1 MKDVPWHAVSVDETA
16 QQLKTSLKTGLDQ
29 EEVKKR
35 LATVGQ
41 NVLTPPPAEPAWR
54 RFVAQFENPLIII
67 LLVSAVA
74 CVLVG
79 RVTDALTILAVTI
92 VNAVIGF
99 VQEQNAQKAID
110 ALSKMVKTE
119 AHVFRGSD
127 IPEKIEAEGLVPGDL
142 VLLTSG
148 DRVPADLRIV
158 DSKNLQINESA
169 LTGESVPVSKTATA
183 VPEDAGIGDRKCLA
197 YSGALV
203 TSGTGLGL
211 VVATGDA
218 TQIGLINAM
227 MNQTEEIDTPLMR
240 RLEAFSSVF
249 GYWVIGF
256 SVTLM
261 AIGIYH
267 ALRRAVVP
275 FIPEGPEEE
284 ALLKAF
290 PLVKAS
296 ILAQFAGSPASV
308 SLGQVLSYVSDV
320 GDASFRL
327 KIVEVFM
334 AAVSAAVGA
343 IPEGLPAVMT
353 IVLAIGT
360 KNMAARKAIIRKL
373 PAVETLGSV
382 TVICSDKTGTLT
394 ANEMTVQRIIA
405 GGKGFTID
413 GVGFNPEM
421 GKIYGPDGCEI
432 SQDTDLLRILRAAVL
447 CSDARLRRGE
457 NGFVVEGDPTE
468 GALLTVA
475 MKGGLNPDELRRASP
490 RVDVVPF
497 DSARQLMLSLHQ
509 ETEKT
514 WRLWVKGSVEAVTA
528 LCSGVMFGDAIVP
541 MDRNAIDLQVSEAA
555 GLGMRVLALA
565 TGVLSTPAIPEKP
578 EKLSFL
584 GLQAMIDP
592 PRPEVRE
599 SLAICRTA
607 GIQVKMITGDHLATA
622 HAIAR
627 DLGICQAGVEGVAG
641 RELSQISN
649 EALPETAEKSSVFAR
664 VAPEHKFRLV
674 EALQKKGHIVAMTG
688 DGVNDAPALKRADIG
703 VAMGMAGTDVAKEAA
718 DMVLVDDNFATL
730 VRAVEEGRNVF
741 NNLVKSMVYILPTN
755 TAQGLVLLFAVLIGM
770 RLPITPVQVL
780 WVNLLTAFLSLP
792 MAFEAMEPG
801 LMKRPPRHPD
811 APLMDRRLIIRISL
825 VALVMTFLSFV
836 IYWYERQLG
845 SDIARARTAVTATMV
860 AVEFFYLFPAR
871 GLWAPMPGLSP
882 TLNPVL
888 WPCLLATVALQLA
901 FTYVPVLQNLME
913 SRPITLESWLVIL
926 AVSATVIPMIETLK
940 RVTGTDGETGRDAS

>member
-1 MKDVPWHAVSVDETA
+1 MKDVPWHSIPVEETL
-16 QQLKTSLKTGLDQ
+16 QKLQTSSKTGLDPA
-29 EEVKKR
+29 EVEKR
-35 LATVGQ
+35 LATVGL
-41 NVLTPPPAEPAWR
+41 NVLTPPPSVPAWR
-54 RFVAQFENPLIII
+54 RFLAQFENPLIII
-67 LLVSAVA
+67 LLVSAGA
-74 CVLVG
+74 CILVG

-99 VQEQNAQKAID
+99 IQEQNAQKAID
-110 ALSKMVKTE
+110 ALAKMVKTE
-119 AHVFRGSD
+119 CHVFRGSD
-127 IPEKIEAEGLVPGDL
+127 IPIRIDAEGLVPGDIII
-142 VLLTSG
+142 LTSG
-148 DRVPADLRIV
+148 DRVPADLRII

-169 LTGESVPVSKTATA
+169 LTGESLPATKTTAAVS
-183 VPEDAGIGDRKCLA
+183 EDAGLGDRKCLGF
-197 YSGALV
+197 SGALV
-203 TSGTGLGL
+203 TGGSGIGV

-240 RLEAFSSVF
+240 RLEKFSSVF
-249 GYWVIGF
+249 GFWVIGF
-256 SVTLM
+256 SLTLL

-267 ALRRAVVP
+267 VMQNTVAP
-275 FIPEGPEEE
+275 FIPEEPARKEVFNLFQMLQTMTVTQIGV
-284 ALLKAF
+284 F
-290 PLVKAS
+290 PGGVAVLQVMT
-296 ILAQFAGSPASV
+296 LA
-308 SLGQVLSYVSDV
+308 
-320 GDASFRL
+320 GDFSEITFRI

-394 ANEMTVQRIIA
+394 ANEMTVQRILA
-405 GGKGFTID
+405 GGKGFNLD
-413 GVGFNPEM
+413 GVGFNPAM
-421 GKIYGPDGCEI
+421 GKIYGPDGCEV
-432 SQDTDLLRILRAAVL
+432 QADLDLQRILTAGVL
-447 CSDARLRRGE
+447 CSDSRLRRTE
-457 NGFVVEGDPTE
+457 NGVVVDGDPTE
-468 GALLTVA
+468 GALLTA
-475 MKGGLNPDELRRASP
+475 AHKGGLVTEELRRSCP
-490 RVDVVPF
+490 RQDVVPF
-497 DSARQLMLSLHQ
+497 DSARQMMLSLHP
-509 ETEKT
+509 EGPGKY
-514 WRLWVKGSVEAVTA
+514 RLWVKGSVEAI
-528 LCSGVMFGDAIVP
+528 LPWCSGVLYGDAEVP
-541 MDRNAIDLQVSEAA
+541 LDRHAIGIQVDEAA
-555 GLGMRVLALA
+555 GLGMRVLAFA
-565 TGVLSTPAIPEKP
+565 TSILKEDAIPEHLP
-578 EKLSFL
+578 KLSFL

-599 SLAICRTA
+599 SLAICRSA

-622 HAIAR
+622 NAIAR
-627 DLGICQAGVEGVAG
+627 DLGISQPGVEGVSGKQLA
-641 RELSQISN
+641 QTSN
-649 EALPETAEKSSVFAR
+649 ADLVAVAEGASVFAR

-674 EALQKKGHIVAMTG
+674 EALQKKGHVVAMTG

-755 TAQGLVLLFAVLIGM
+755 TAQGLVLLVAVLIGM

-801 LMKRPPRHPD
+801 LMKRAPRHPD
-811 APLMDRRLIIRISL
+811 APLMDRRLILRISL
-825 VALVMTFLSFV
+825 VALVMTLLSFV

-860 AVEFFYLFPAR
+860 CVEFFYLFPSRA
-871 GLWAPMPGLSP
+871 LWAPMPGLSP

-901 FTYVPVLQNLME
+901 FTYVPVFQNLME
-913 SRPITLESWLVIL
+913 SRPIDLQAWLVIL
-926 AVSATVIPMIETLK
+926 AVSATVIPLIEILK
-940 RVTGTDGETGRDAS
+940 RWTGTDGETGRA